1 MMLKKSIPKLLQEA
15 HEIKQ
20 ALEQMGE
27 SVPVGISA
35 SEMSDRI
42 AALEAIVSEI
52 NKVNANKTQL
62 VNSKGDI
69 AQRVSDYIVQVRSV
83 VKGISGPN
91 SSEYEMVGGT
101 RASERKKPKR
111 KDKPTE

>member
-1 MMLKKSIPKLLQEA
+1 MLTVSIPKLLQEA
-15 HEIKQ
+15 HAIKE

-27 SVPVGISA
+27 GVPAGISA

-42 AALEAIVSEI
+42 AALEAIISELD
-52 NKVNANKTQL
+52 KENAKTTQL
-62 VNSKGDI
+62 VNSKGDQ
-69 AQRVSDYIVQVRSV
+69 ARRVSDYIVQVRSV
-83 VKGISGPN
+83 VKGISGSD

-111 KDKPTE
+111 KDKPTA